1 MSRQP
6 SKLAAISS
14 GLTAFQGETVGPF
27 IVKQPKNE
35 AEPPERAQPVG
46 GQLIQPVMPSNVSG
60 PNGAAASVMSASR
73 ERRDEVRG
81 RLNGYG
87 APYSH
92 SGQTQSVFLPDN
104 WAVMVV
110 RKQTNLLANYVNSVG
125 VHRASAG
132 FVSDNHGAAL
142 FAAGQNEQSGGLCWG
157 GEAFQPGGGQ
167 EELSCSWSS
176 SRVR

>member
-1 MSRQP
+1 
-6 SKLAAISS
+6 
-14 GLTAFQGETVGPF
+14 
-27 IVKQPKNE
+27 
-35 AEPPERAQPVG
+35 
-46 GQLIQPVMPSNVSG
+46 MPSNVSG

-104 WAVMVV
+104 RAVMVV

-132 FVSDNHGAAL
+132 FVADNPGASL

-157 GEAFQPGGGQ
+157 GAGSSARGRPGGVQLLLKFLESSVTADVSVDTGD
-167 EELSCSWSS
+167 S
-176 SRVR
+176 SRIPEIGEIRIDGS